1 MTPNRAKIVLTNPC
15 SENWD
20 SMPADAIGRFCQS
33 CQKSVIDFS
42 SKSDDEIKTFLK
54 DKQGENLCG
63 RFQVHQVERIR
74 IEIDPNLLISAI
86 PSWQKF
92 LVVFL
97 ICFGQDFLGVD
108 FIFAQTETDS
118 IPVKTEQVDSLV
130 SIAVA
135 EPDSTLEA
143 AVDSVQKPIHS
154 KKSETIVLDSFLFGL
169 GEFIGGSVML
179 IDEHLLDE
187 LGINLPGPF
196 PKIPLS
202 QDQPEEDTTNFE
214 TGITQMPQNN
224 PFIPKRPQKK
234 PLPPENAVIADSGE
248 RRKTRRG

>member
-1 MTPNRAKIVLTNPC
+1 MAPNRAKIVLTNPC
-15 SENWD
+15 SENWN
-20 SMPADAIGRFCQS
+20 SMSVDAVGRFCQS

-42 SKSDDEIKTFLK
+42 SKSDDEIKAFLK

-74 IEIDPNLLISAI
+74 VEIDPKLLVSNI

-108 FIFAQTETDS
+108 FIFAQTEIDS
-118 IPVKTEQVDSLV
+118 IPAKTEQLDSLV
-130 SIAVA
+130 SIPIA

-143 AVDSVQKPIHS
+143 AIDSVQKPIHS
-154 KKSETIVLDSFLFGL
+154 KKSETIVLNSFPFGI

-187 LGINLPGPF
+187 LGINLPDQF

-202 QDQPEEDTTNFE
+202 QDQPEEDTITFE
-214 TGITQMPQNN
+214 TGIVQMLQNN
-224 PFIPKRPQKK
+224 PLIPKHPRKK
-234 PLPPENAVIADSGE
+234 TLPPENAVIADSGD
-248 RRKTRRG
+248 RRKTRRS